1 MTNLS
6 PTLARR
12 LTLHSQLLDGRTK
25 LHKGKEG
32 IARAIEHLGYVQIDT
47 ISVIERAHHHTLWTR
62 VPGYKQEMLDEL
74 LASDRRVFEYWGHA
88 ASYLPMKDYRYYVP
102 GMRAF
107 PWGDGWIKRMYENH
121 KDVMK
126 DVLAR
131 IRKQGP
137 LGSADFKAPDGKKRG
152 AWWDWKPAKTA
163 LELLMWQGDLMVTE
177 RRNFQR
183 IYDLTERVLPSEID
197 ARVPDPA
204 EVARF
209 RVRRALCA
217 HGIATQREILDHLHI
232 SSKEKVPD
240 ALAEMVAAGEV
251 IKLSIEGIYGND
263 YYAPAEVMETSTRL
277 RKRKPI
283 IHLLSP
289 FDSMIIHRY
298 RIQQLFGFPYTLECY
313 TPPAKRKYGYFC
325 LPILWG
331 EGFAGRLDPKADRK
345 QKTLIVRNIVF
356 EPEFKDYEGVLP
368 PLAEK
373 LKDLASFNA
382 CDEVQIEKTI
392 PGKIGTHLSRTLRR

>member
-1 MTNLS
+1 MRKISLAV
-6 PTLARR
+6 ARR
-12 LTLHSQLLDGRTK
+12 LALYNQLLDGQEK
-25 LHKGKEG
+25 LPKGKEG
-32 IARAIEHLGYVQIDT
+32 VARVIEKLGYVQIDT
-47 ISVIERAHHHTLWTR
+47 IAVIERAHHHTLWTR
-62 VPGYKQEMLDEL
+62 VPSYKQEMLDEL
-74 LASDRRVFEYWGHA
+74 LAKDRRVFEYWGHA
-88 ASYLPMKDYRYYVP
+88 ASYLPMSDYRYYIP
-102 GMRAF
+102 RMRAF

-131 IRKQGP
+131 IRKEGP
-137 LGSADFKAPDGKKRG
+137 LGSVDFKGHDGKKRG

-163 LELLMWQGDLMVTE
+163 LELLMWRGDLMVTE

-183 IYDLTERVLPSEID
+183 IYDLTERVLPSNID
-197 ARVPDPA
+197 TTVPDSA

-209 RVRRALCA
+209 RVQRALYA
-217 HGIATQREILDHLHI
+217 HGIVTQRDILDYLHI

-240 ALAEMVAAGEV
+240 ALDEMVESGEV
-251 IKLSIEGIYGND
+251 IQVEIKGLEGANHYINRD
-263 YYAPAEVMETSTRL
+263 VLENASRL
-277 RKRKPI
+277 RKRKPCL
-283 IHLLSP
+283 HLLSP

-298 RIQQLFGFPYTLECY
+298 RIEQLFDFSYALECY

-331 EGFAGRLDPKADRK
+331 EEFIGRLDPKADRK

-373 LKDLASFNA
+373 LKALAAFND
-382 CDEVQIEKTI
+382 CDKVQIERTV
-392 PGKIGTHLSRTLRR
+392 PGKIRTPLNKALRR